1 MNNRGTAYDTKPQFK
16 YVANNG
22 ANYTVERCGANW
34 PENPPS
40 IRKNEITDQGRIQYF
55 RTAFRIRRNALF
67 SWSFARNQLRFPHQ
81 ARRQSPEFRKSRSDP
96 GCPRWPGAI
105 EMDLNSMMGKAK
117 DFAGSANEGVSKMLD
132 EFNAALPTM
141 RALGFTV
148 QDIQVGMGLLPEVKA
163 KLAASADNI
172 DVKAIDEII
181 QKKSEQKTLVTVL
194 KALQTAYNVRDRLGD
209 LGLKGV
215 EINATLG
222 LPPNIS
228 IGFIKS
234 SAATAQA

>member
-1 MNNRGTAYDTKPQFK
+1 
-16 YVANNG
+16 
-22 ANYTVERCGANW
+22 
-34 PENPPS
+34 
-40 IRKNEITDQGRIQYF
+40 
-55 RTAFRIRRNALF
+55 
-67 SWSFARNQLRFPHQ
+67 
-81 ARRQSPEFRKSRSDP
+81 
-96 GCPRWPGAI
+96 
-105 EMDLNSMMGKAK
+105 MDLNSMMGKAK
-117 DFAGSANEGVSKMLD
+117 DLAGTANEGVSRMLD

-148 QDIQVGMGLLPEVKA
+148 QDIHVGMGLLPEVKA
-163 KLAASADNI
+163 KLVASADNV

-194 KALQTAYNVRDRLGD
+194 KALQTAYNVRDQLGD

-228 IGFIKS
+228 IGFIKNS
-234 SAATAQA
+234 VATTQA